1 MQKTKEWLVLNA
13 VYAWLYHYG
22 DQADSVV
29 MKHQY
34 EELQK
39 ELENEQSK
47 NTSVKNGDVRR
58 KDKGRKKPQ
67 ALRSAKQRAKMLKLK
82 LLLSQSRAKDDANT

>member
-13 VYAWLYHYG
+13 VYAWLHHYG
-22 DQADSVV
+22 NQADSVV

-47 NTSVKNGDVRR
+47 NTSSKKRGRPAKRQRTQKTASTEVSETKS
-58 KDKGRKKPQ
+58 KD
-67 ALRSAKQRAKMLKLK
+67 A
-82 LLLSQSRAKDDANT
+82 

>member
-1 MQKTKEWLVLNA
+1 MKSKEWLILNA
-13 VYAWLYHYG
+13 VYAWLHHYG

-39 ELENEQSK
+39 ELENEQSN
-47 NTSVKNGDVRR
+47 NTPVQKR
-58 KDKGRKKPQ
+58 GRPAKRQRTKK
-67 ALRSAKQRAKMLKLK
+67 ASSTEASEKE
-82 LLLSQSRAKDDANT
+82 S

>member
-1 MQKTKEWLVLNA
+1 MQKTKQWLVLNA

-34 EELQK
+34 EELKK

-47 NTSVKNGDVRR
+47 NTSSKKRGRPAKRQRTQKTASTAVSKTTS
-58 KDKGRKKPQ
+58 KD
-67 ALRSAKQRAKMLKLK
+67 A
-82 LLLSQSRAKDDANT
+82 

>member
-47 NTSVKNGDVRR
+47 NTTVQKRGRPAKRKRTQKASSVEVSETKS
-58 KDKGRKKPQ
+58 KD
-67 ALRSAKQRAKMLKLK
+67 A
-82 LLLSQSRAKDDANT
+82 

>member
-34 EELQK
+34 EELKK

-47 NTSVKNGDVRR
+47 NTSSKKRGRPAKRQRTQKASSVEVSKTTS
-58 KDKGRKKPQ
+58 KD
-67 ALRSAKQRAKMLKLK
+67 A
-82 LLLSQSRAKDDANT
+82 

>member
-1 MQKTKEWLVLNA
+1 MQKTKQWLVLNA
-13 VYAWLYHYG
+13 VYAWLHHYG

-47 NTSVKNGDVRR
+47 NTSSKKRGRPAKRQRTQKTASTTVSKTKS
-58 KDKGRKKPQ
+58 KD
-67 ALRSAKQRAKMLKLK
+67 A
-82 LLLSQSRAKDDANT
+82 

>member
-1 MQKTKEWLVLNA
+1 MQKTREWLVLNA
-13 VYAWLYHYG
+13 VYAWLHHYG

-34 EELQK
+34 EELKK

-47 NTSVKNGDVRR
+47 NTTSKKRGRPAKRQRTQKTTSTAVSKTTS
-58 KDKGRKKPQ
+58 KD
-67 ALRSAKQRAKMLKLK
+67 A
-82 LLLSQSRAKDDANT
+82 

>member
-34 EELQK
+34 EELKK

-47 NTSVKNGDVRR
+47 NTTVQKRGRPAKRKRTQKASSVEVSETKS
-58 KDKGRKKPQ
+58 KD
-67 ALRSAKQRAKMLKLK
+67 A
-82 LLLSQSRAKDDANT
+82 

>member
-13 VYAWLYHYG
+13 VYAWLHHYG

-39 ELENEQSK
+39 ELENEQST
-47 NTSVKNGDVRR
+47 NTTVQKRGRTAKRQRTQKTSSTEVSKTKS
-58 KDKGRKKPQ
+58 KD
-67 ALRSAKQRAKMLKLK
+67 A
-82 LLLSQSRAKDDANT
+82 

>member
-1 MQKTKEWLVLNA
+1 MQKTKQWLVLNA
-13 VYAWLYHYG
+13 VYAWLHHYG

-47 NTSVKNGDVRR
+47 NTSSKKRGRPAKRQRTQKTASTAVSKTTS
-58 KDKGRKKPQ
+58 KD
-67 ALRSAKQRAKMLKLK
+67 A
-82 LLLSQSRAKDDANT
+82 

>member
-13 VYAWLYHYG
+13 VYAWLHHYG
-22 DQADSVV
+22 NQADSVV

-47 NTSVKNGDVRR
+47 NTSSKKRGRPAKRQRTQKTASTAVSKTTS
-58 KDKGRKKPQ
+58 KD
-67 ALRSAKQRAKMLKLK
+67 A
-82 LLLSQSRAKDDANT
+82 

>member
-13 VYAWLYHYG
+13 VYAWLHHYG

-47 NTSVKNGDVRR
+47 NTSSKKRGRPAKRQRTQKTASTEVSETKS
-58 KDKGRKKPQ
+58 KD
-67 ALRSAKQRAKMLKLK
+67 A
-82 LLLSQSRAKDDANT
+82 

>member
-1 MQKTKEWLVLNA
+1 MQKTKQWLVLNA
-13 VYAWLYHYG
+13 VYAWLHHYG

-47 NTSVKNGDVRR
+47 NTSSKKRGRPAKRQRTQKTTSTAVSKTES
-58 KDKGRKKPQ
+58 KD
-67 ALRSAKQRAKMLKLK
+67 A
-82 LLLSQSRAKDDANT
+82 

>member
-1 MQKTKEWLVLNA
+1 MQKTKQWLVLNA
-13 VYAWLYHYG
+13 VYAWLHHYG

-47 NTSVKNGDVRR
+47 NTTVQKRGRPAKRQRTQKTTSTAVSKTES
-58 KDKGRKKPQ
+58 KD
-67 ALRSAKQRAKMLKLK
+67 A
-82 LLLSQSRAKDDANT
+82 

>member
-1 MQKTKEWLVLNA
+1 MQKTKEWLILNA

-47 NTSVKNGDVRR
+47 NTTSKKRGRPAKRQRTQKTASTTVSKTKS
-58 KDKGRKKPQ
+58 KD
-67 ALRSAKQRAKMLKLK
+67 A
-82 LLLSQSRAKDDANT
+82 

>member
-1 MQKTKEWLVLNA
+1 MKITPMPKTKEWLILNA

-34 EELQK
+34 EELKK
-39 ELENEQSK
+39 ELENEQSN
-47 NTSVKNGDVRR
+47 NTPIQKRG
-58 KDKGRKKPQ
+58 
-67 ALRSAKQRAKMLKLK
+67 RSAKR
-82 LLLSQSRAKDDANT
+82 SRTKKTTSTEVSKATSKDA

>member
-13 VYAWLYHYG
+13 VYAWLHHYG

-34 EELQK
+34 EELKK

-47 NTSVKNGDVRR
+47 NTTVQKRGRPAKRQRTQKTTSTAVSKTES
-58 KDKGRKKPQ
+58 KD
-67 ALRSAKQRAKMLKLK
+67 A
-82 LLLSQSRAKDDANT
+82 